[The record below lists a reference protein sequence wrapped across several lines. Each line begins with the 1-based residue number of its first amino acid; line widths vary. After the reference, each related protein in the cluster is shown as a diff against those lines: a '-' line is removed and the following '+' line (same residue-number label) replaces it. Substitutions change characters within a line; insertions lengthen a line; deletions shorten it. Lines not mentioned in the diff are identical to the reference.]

1 MVQVG
6 DRIEIE
12 TERVGQR
19 PRGGVVT
26 GVKERLLTI
35 RWEDGRESSFMPK
48 SGSLRL
54 VERRSDDV
62 PGPS

>member
-1 MVQVG
+1 MVKVG
-6 DRIEIE
+6 DRIETE

-19 PRGGVVT
+19 PRCGVVT
-26 GVKERLLTI
+26 GVKERLITI
-35 RWEDGRESSFMPK
+35 RWEDGRESSFLPK

-54 VERRSDDV
+54 VRRSDDV

>member
-1 MVQVG
+1 MVKVG

-12 TERVGQR
+12 SEKVGQP

-26 GVKERLLTI
+26 GLKGHLITI

-48 SGSLRL
+48 AGSLRL
-54 VERRSDDV
+54 VAAAGER
-62 PGPS
+62 PSGQT